1 MSQSPAN
8 EPDPILAGLK
18 GRCPHCGK
26 GRLFSGFL
34 KPAKACD
41 ECGLDYDFADSGDGP
56 AVFVILI
63 IGLIVCGLALLLEVT
78 YDPPLI
84 LHLVLWVPMT
94 VILALPLLRML
105 KGVMI
110 TLTYSNDAREGRPKG
125 HGRTR
130 SGPDEIE

>member
-1 MSQSPAN
+1 MSQSAGN
-8 EPDPILAGLK
+8 EPEPIPTGLK
-18 GRCPHCGK
+18 GRCPRCGE

-34 KPAKACD
+34 TPAKKCD
-41 ECGLDYDFADSGDGP
+41 ECGLDFHFADSGDGP

-63 IGLIVCGLALLLEVT
+63 IGFIVCGLALWLEVA

-84 LHLVLWVPMT
+84 LHFVLWVPLT

-110 TLTYSNDAREGRPKG
+110 TLTYANKAREGRLEG
-125 HGRTR
+125 ESRSE
-130 SGPDEIE
+130 SGPDGSA